1 MFYFLNKLH
10 NESWQWKLLLTFY
23 NHLNVSSL
31 FAQPASLAPLSPLFL
46 LFVFAALSL
55 IFSYLFAFHVTQWRR
70 QRAVLILFG
79 LTTSLSI
86 DPSIYLSVY
95 RSPVELFNALKVQ
108 KIELLW
114 ASCLIYARRRL
125 ADNFI
130 SELRDWLID
139 IVTVWGEGEQEQLID
154 LGISWEPKSQCKKC
168 SILLSGLR
176 KLYEIRADCKRN
188 LEGIDRLK

>member
-1 MFYFLNKLH
+1 MKVGSENFCSHFIIILMY
-10 NESWQWKLLLTFY
+10 LLCLPDQRASFPFPR
-23 NHLNVSSL
+23 SS
-31 FAQPASLAPLSPLFL
+31 FSLSFSPLP
-46 LFVFAALSL
+46 L
-55 IFSYLFAFHVTQWRR
+55 IFSYLFAFHDTQWRR

-95 RSPVELFNALKVQ
+95 RPPVELFNALKVQ

-130 SELRDWLID
+130 SELRD
-139 IVTVWGEGEQEQLID
+139 
-154 LGISWEPKSQCKKC
+154 
-168 SILLSGLR
+168 
-176 KLYEIRADCKRN
+176 
-188 LEGIDRLK
+188 